1 LREVPASGTLPGVR
15 FPTIA
20 VLALLGACQSAP
32 KPEPKPTPNVPV
44 LVQWPAGMT
53 FVATVGR
60 GLPDLPQWRALP
72 TWWREALGQTERYA
86 PVDKRLL
93 DTQVLP
99 RIELAVAEGLNKLT
113 STLLQGKERQ
123 VLGTTSY
130 APDSSTPDLLQAIDH
145 LAWCTRLALGE
156 QANEPKPVAAIT
168 SRNPRVVAAVQ
179 DAVELINT
187 GGFSSSR
194 RALRVARQRDG
205 GSPFVLD
212 RLAYLELLLGD
223 ADTAER
229 ISREALTYD
238 NRVSPTVQHRLAR
251 TLLMA
256 RSARTPKDAASY
268 DRQLAT
274 LAIVGRRER
283 PHDEEPVWSAALAHN
298 FLGEFEAARP
308 LLEKLRLRQP
318 ENPFVPYHLG
328 WACLGV
334 DDAKAAA
341 VHLADAAVRLPAPW
355 VLLPRAI
362 ALYESRRHGDLESLL
377 HSVRAEQGRDARD
390 SLTHQILR
398 MQAAHAILQNQP
410 ERARQ
415 LLLED
420 LRWLQ
425 KNPIALSRRVG
436 EFAETGALLT
446 RMGSSKDLPV
456 LLGTV
461 QKQHAGTLVADA
473 AAFIGGMHQ
482 VQTTGV
488 RAEVIEKALSG
499 DGDSPWASLL
509 AAFAHERNGEV
520 GDMQTQLGRASR
532 LSDSPMTKA
541 LLAKSLRA
549 VGKMREAERLHET
562 MRRELVQLHLRRT
575 CQHPLFGPELAY
587 AFVLR

>member
-1 LREVPASGTLPGVR
+1 VR

-20 VLALLGACQSAP
+20 LLALLGACQSAP
-32 KPEPKPTPNVPV
+32 KSLPKPTPQVPV
-44 LVQWPAGMT
+44 VVQWPAGTT
-53 FVATVGR
+53 FVATVAR
-60 GLPDLPQWRALP
+60 GLPDVPQWRALP
-72 TWWREALGQTERYA
+72 IWWRDALGQTVRFA
-86 PVDKRLL
+86 PAHVRLL
-93 DTQVLP
+93 DTQPLP
-99 RIELAVAEGLNKLT
+99 RIELAVALGLQQLT
-113 STLLQGKERQ
+113 ATLHQGSERKVLASTSFAPGSPTPNLL
-123 VLGTTSY
+123 L
-130 APDSSTPDLLQAIDH
+130 AIDH
-145 LAWCTRLALGE
+145 LAWCTRLSLGE
-156 QANEPKPVAAIT
+156 AATEPKPVQAIT
-168 SRNPRVVAAVQ
+168 SRNAKVVAAVH
-179 DAVELINT
+179 DAVELMNA
-187 GGFSSSR
+187 GGFASSH
-194 RALRVARQRDG
+194 RALLVARQRDG

-212 RLAYLELLLGD
+212 RLAYLELLRGD

-238 NRVSPTVQHRLAR
+238 NRASATVQHRLAR

-256 RSARTPKDAASY
+256 RSARKPSDAAGF

-274 LAIVGRRER
+274 LAAVARRER

-298 FLGEFEAARP
+298 FLGEFQAARP

-318 ENPFVPYHLG
+318 DNPFIPYHLG

-334 DDAKAAA
+334 DDAKSAA

-362 ALYESRRHGDLESLL
+362 ALYESGRHGDLESLL
-377 HSVRAEQGRDARD
+377 HSVRKEYGRDGRD
-390 SLTHQILR
+390 SLTHQVLR

-410 ERARQ
+410 TRARQ

-425 KNPIALSRRVG
+425 EHPAALSLRVG
-436 EFAETGALLT
+436 EFAETGALLA
-446 RMGSSKDLPV
+446 RMGSSNDLPV
-456 LLGTV
+456 LLGSV
-461 QKQHAGTLVADA
+461 QRQHSGTAVADA
-473 AAFIGGMHQ
+473 SAFVAGMHQ

-488 RAEVIEKALSG
+488 RAEKIETALSR
-499 DGDSPWASLL
+499 DGDSPWSAML
-509 AAFAHERNGEV
+509 AAFAHERHGEV
-520 GDMQTQLGRASR
+520 GDMQTQLARASR

-549 VGKMREAERLHET
+549 VGKMLEAERLHET

-587 AFVLR
+587 AFVLK